1 MPVGG
6 PLAPPTGGPRSF
18 DHRAELAIL
27 DGRAL
32 RLWGLISPRVHGLTL
47 SGEADGCSASTVSHY
62 VPQPVISG
70 ARLKPPSAP

>member
-6 PLAPPTGGPRSF
+6 LLAPPTGGPRGF
-18 DHRAELAIL
+18 DHHAELAIL

-47 SGEADGCSASTVSHY
+47 SGEADGSRPA
-62 VPQPVISG
+62 
-70 ARLKPPSAP
+70 PSPTTSPSP